1 MKTELALTI
10 AGSDIFSG
18 GGLQADLTTF
28 SQLGIYGM
36 VAQTCLT
43 TFDNDQLKIDIFSAN
58 RFLSQLNSFDKISFN
73 GIKIGLLPSAE
84 IINQTKSFLENQNC
98 QNIVLDPVL
107 VFKENNYQEIQN
119 QKELLKSLFS
129 NITVLTPNLKEA
141 EILSG
146 ITIRNKTDMIDA
158 ARYLFDLGIKC
169 VVIKGDQTI
178 SSKKA
183 IDLYF
188 DGENVE
194 FLENDRLNKKSHGAG
209 CTFSSAITALLIKG
223 YSLLESVKIAK
234 GLVYKTI
241 KYGNHFG
248 VSQYAFKK

>member
-129 NITVLTPNLKEA
+129 K
-141 EILSG
+141 ILSG